1 LYDNKSSRREISLQ
15 WRASIDCEN
24 IVKIKDVYQNKIN
37 DDKCLL
43 LVLEYM
49 EGGELFD
56 KIVAEGKLSEG
67 TARAYFRQLL
77 KGLKYCHAQG
87 VCHRDLKP
95 ENLLLVRCAARR
107 RLALRV
113 RARSLSR

>member
-1 LYDNKSSRREISLQ
+1 MILKKKIDDSGHKQEIDPKELKAIEDEVQIMKHVNHPNCIAFHDMFESTEK
-15 WRASIDCEN
+15 IY
-24 IVKIKDVYQNKIN
+24 IVME
-37 DDKCLL
+37 LL
-43 LVLEYM
+43 T
-49 EGGELFD
+49 GGELFD

-95 ENLLLVRCAARR
+95 ENLLLVRCAA
-107 RLALRV
+107 
-113 RARSLSR
+113 